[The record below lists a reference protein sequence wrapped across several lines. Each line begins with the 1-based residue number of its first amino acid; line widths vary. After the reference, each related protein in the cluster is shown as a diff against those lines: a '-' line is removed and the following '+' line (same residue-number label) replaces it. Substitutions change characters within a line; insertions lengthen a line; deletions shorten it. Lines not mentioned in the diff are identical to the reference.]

1 MNYNNPELYI
11 NRELSWL
18 DFNLRVLEEAQDKSN
33 PLLERL
39 KFLSITASNLDEFFM
54 IRVAGLKEQVTAG
67 YKGIDSSGMN
77 PESLLKEISKKVHFM
92 ISRQYS
98 CLNRSI
104 IPELRKERIKFLH
117 HKELTTDQKKYTD
130 HYFENTVF
138 PVLTPMAIDKSR
150 PFPILPNKSLNLAIV
165 LQKDK
170 EKYFAIVQVPSVL
183 PRIVKL
189 PSDEGFD
196 LIFLEEL
203 IEIYIENLFS
213 GYKLMSAHPFK
224 ITRNADLSID
234 EDDAKDLL
242 VEIEKSLKER
252 IRGFPVRLE
261 IEKGMNQSMKNFLC
275 STLELSDEDVYEIKG
290 PIDLSLWMELFNIDG
305 LDHMKFKPYSP
316 QYSKVLCENKDIF
329 KVIRE
334 GDILLHHPYE
344 SFDHVEDFLKQ
355 AANDPSVLAIKQ
367 TLYRVSGDSQVV
379 SNLIQAA
386 ENGKQVTVLVEL
398 KARFDEESN
407 IQWARKLEEAGCYVI
422 YGLVGLKTH
431 CKILLVVRDES
442 DGIRR
447 YIHMSTGNYND
458 KTAKLYT
465 DIGFFTCK
473 ELFGVD
479 ASALFNTLTGFSEP
493 PRWNKLSIAPTNLRH
508 YFLQLINKE
517 VENAKNNL
525 EGKIIAKVNSLVDR
539 EIIQNLYIASK
550 AGVKIDLIVRGI
562 CCLRA
567 GLKGISENITVRSI
581 IGKYLEHSRIFY
593 FWNRG
598 NPKLFLSSADWMPRN
613 LDGRIETLFPIEDEN
628 LKKRVIE
635 ILEILMSDTVKA
647 RLQKPDGSFT
657 LVDGRGKSVIDA
669 QKVFCDMALKITKE
683 QKRKKELEF
692 KPIIGNDS
700 E

>member
-1 MNYNNPELYI
+1 MKYDNPELYI

-18 DFNLRVLEEAQDKSN
+18 DFNFRVLEEAQDKTN

-54 IRVAGLKEQVTAG
+54 IRVAGLKEQVVAG
-67 YKGIDSSGMN
+67 YTGMDTSGLQ
-77 PESLLKEISKKVHFM
+77 PETQLKEISQKVHTM
-92 ISRQYS
+92 VLKQYS

-104 IPELRKERIKFLH
+104 IPELKRAGIEFLH
-117 HKELTTDQKKYTD
+117 YGELDHEQKKYID

-138 PVLTPMAIDKSR
+138 PVLTPMAIDQSR
-150 PFPILPNKSLNLAIV
+150 PFPVLPNKSLNLALV
-165 LQKDK
+165 FKKGKDK
-170 EKYFAIVQVPSVL
+170 FFAIAQVPSVL

-189 PSDEGFD
+189 PSGEGMNFM
-196 LIFLEEL
+196 FLEEL
-203 IEIYIENLFS
+203 IENYIEDLFT
-213 GYKLMSAHPFK
+213 GYKLVSSCPFK

-242 VEIEKSLKER
+242 VEIERSLKER

-261 IEKGMNQSMKNFLC
+261 IEKGMNLSMKDFLC
-275 STLELSDEDVYEIKG
+275 TTLDLSTEDIYEIKG
-290 PIDLSLWMELFNIDG
+290 PIDLSVWMELFDFDG
-305 LDHMKFKPYSP
+305 LDHLKFKSYSP
-316 QYSKVLCENKDIF
+316 EYSRAFFEKDDIF
-329 KVIRE
+329 EAIRE

-344 SFDHVEDFLKQ
+344 SFDHVEHFLNQ

-367 TLYRVSGDSQVV
+367 TLYRVSGDSPVV
-379 SNLIQAA
+379 SSLIQAA

-407 IQWARKLEEAGCYVI
+407 IQWAKKLEDAGCYVI

-458 KTAKLYT
+458 KTARLYT

-479 ASALFNTLTGFSEP
+479 ASALFNSLTGFSQP
-493 PRWNKLSIAPTNLRH
+493 PQWNKLSIAPTNLRH
-508 YFLQLINKE
+508 SFLQFINKE
-517 VENAKNNL
+517 VENVKNKT
-525 EGKIIAKVNSLVDR
+525 GGRIIAKINSLVDK
-539 EIIQNLYIASK
+539 EIIQNLYMASK

-581 IGKYLEHSRIFY
+581 VGKYLEHSRIFY
-593 FWNRG
+593 FLNG
-598 NPKLFLSSADWMPRN
+598 GKPKIFLSSADWMPRN

-628 LKKRVIE
+628 LKNRVIE
-635 ILEILMSDTVKA
+635 ILEILMKDTVKA
-647 RLQKPDGSFT
+647 RIQKSDGKYV
-657 LVDGRGKSVIDA
+657 LIDKRGKPAINA
-669 QKVFCDMALKITKE
+669 QKVFCDLAKRSLNN
-683 QKRKKELEF
+683 QKRKKGREF
-692 KPIIGNDS
+692 KPIIGNKS